1 MTILINS
8 TSTPFGPPGQWI
20 YVNGE
25 GFVLDGTF
33 MLLDTTPVENLVIY
47 NEFLLGFSIPSN
59 MTDGFKSISIKTN
72 DSEYLADA
80 FVEVGTPTQPPNVE
94 SIIIN
99 DIGDWLFVTGENFV
113 WDQTNVN
120 FNGRDAKCFVYS
132 TFSCGFNKN
141 IDEVVESLILTT
153 PNGSVTFNA

>member
-20 YVNGE
+20 YINGE
-25 GFVLDGTF
+25 GFVLDGTSV
-33 MLLDTTPVENLVIY
+33 LLDTTPVENLVIY
-47 NEFLLGFSIPSN
+47 NEFLLGFSIP
-59 MTDGFKSISIKTN
+59 TN